1 LTVKVDLVIWTLNG
15 EATITRCLDN
25 IATAVPASV
34 VCHRYLIDGGS
45 VDATR
50 DIAEKFG
57 WTVVIA
63 RKRGIPFQANQ
74 ALSLVDTP
82 VFASFEQD
90 VGLNPAWFSTLM
102 PRLVSHPEVAVV
114 QGLRAATGSRYLEAI
129 DRYIVRHGLVPAW
142 VYSIDNNLYRTEA
155 VRSVGGFPEDF
166 PMSTDGALRNNLF
179 RKGWKWRVYNDMV
192 SRHYRDSFV
201 GQIRH
206 SVLQTA
212 VGKVLW
218 ETYPEYPASTK
229 FGRLLATPITG
240 ARMASEAHS
249 PGVFFGYPLLRV
261 VKVFGRLIGS
271 VSKRYRWIEIR
282 PQT

>member
-1 LTVKVDLVIWTLNG
+1 MKLDLVIWTLNG
-15 EATITRCLDN
+15 ESTLTRCLDS
-25 IATAVPASV
+25 IAKTVPASV

-45 VDATR
+45 VDTTR
-50 DIAEKFG
+50 DIGEKFG
-57 WTVVIA
+57 WTVAIA

-74 ALSLVDTP
+74 ALELVDTS
-82 VFASFEQD
+82 FFGSFEQD
-90 VGLNPAWFSTLM
+90 VGLNPAWFSALM
-102 PRLVSHPEVAVV
+102 PRLLSQPEVAVV

-129 DRYIVRHGLVPAW
+129 DGYLVRHGLIPAW
-142 VYSIDNNLYRTEA
+142 VYSIDNNIYRTEA
-155 VRSVGGFPEDF
+155 VRQVGGFPEDF

-179 RKGWKWRVYNDMV
+179 REGWKWRVYNDVV

-201 GQIRH
+201 GQMRH
-206 SVLQTA
+206 SVMQTA

-218 ETYPEYPASTK
+218 ETYPEYPASAK

-240 ARMASEAHS
+240 AIMASEAHC
-249 PGVFFGYPLLRV
+249 PGVFFGYPLLRM

-271 VSKRYRWIEIR
+271 VSKRYRWIEVR

>member
-1 LTVKVDLVIWTLNG
+1 MKVDLVIWTLNG
-15 EATITRCLDN
+15 ESTLRRCLES
-25 IATAVPASV
+25 IEKAVPTSE

-45 VDATR
+45 VDSTR

-57 WTVVIA
+57 WTVAIA

-74 ALSLVDTP
+74 ALGLVDTP

-102 PRLVSHPEVAVV
+102 SRLVSQPEVAVV
-114 QGLRAATGSRYLEAI
+114 QGLRAASGSRYLEAI
-129 DRYIVRHGLVPAW
+129 DGYVVRHGLVPAW
-142 VYSIDNNLYRTEA
+142 VYSIDNNLYRTQA

-166 PMSTDGALRNNLF
+166 PMSTDGALRNSLF
-179 RKGWKWRVYNDMV
+179 RNGWKWRVYNDVV

-206 SVLQTA
+206 SVMQTA

-218 ETYPEYPASTK
+218 ETYPEYPAPTK

-240 ARMASEAHS
+240 AKMASEAHC
-249 PGVFFGYPLLRV
+249 PGVFFGYPLLRM

-271 VSKRYRWIEIR
+271 VSKRYHWIEVR
-282 PQT
+282 PQS

>member
-1 LTVKVDLVIWTLNG
+1 MKVDLVIWTLNG
-15 EATITRCLDN
+15 EATITRCLDS
-25 IATAVPASV
+25 IEKAVPASV

-57 WTVVIA
+57 WTVAIA
-63 RKRGIPFQANQ
+63 RRRGIPFQANQ
-74 ALSLVDTP
+74 ALELVDTP
-82 VFASFEQD
+82 LFGSFEQD
-90 VGLNPAWFSTLM
+90 VGLNPAWFSLLM
-102 PRLVSHPEVAVV
+102 PRLVSLPEVAVV
-114 QGLRAATGSRYLEAI
+114 QGLRAANGSRYLEAI
-129 DRYIVRHGLVPAW
+129 DGYVVRHGLVPAW

-179 RKGWKWRVYNDMV
+179 RNGWKWRVYNDMV

-201 GQIRH
+201 SQMRH

-218 ETYPEYPASTK
+218 ETYPEYPASSK

-240 ARMASEAHS
+240 ARMASEAHQ
-249 PGVFFGYPLLRV
+249 PGVFFGYPLLRA
-261 VKVFGRLIGS
+261 VKVFGRVIGS
-271 VSKRYRWIEIR
+271 LSKKYRWIEVR
-282 PQT
+282 ADS

>member
-1 LTVKVDLVIWTLNG
+1 MKVDLVIWTLNG
-15 EATITRCLDN
+15 ESTLRRCLES
-25 IATAVPASV
+25 IEKAVPTSE

-45 VDATR
+45 VDSTR

-57 WTVVIA
+57 WTVAIA

-74 ALSLVDTP
+74 ALGLVDTP

-102 PRLVSHPEVAVV
+102 SRLVSQPEVAVV
-114 QGLRAATGSRYLEAI
+114 QGLRAASGSRYLEAI
-129 DRYIVRHGLVPAW
+129 DGYVVRHGLVPAW
-142 VYSIDNNLYRTEA
+142 VYSIDNNLYRTQA

-166 PMSTDGALRNNLF
+166 PMSTDGALRNSLF
-179 RKGWKWRVYNDMV
+179 RNGWKWRVYNDVV

-201 GQIRH
+201 GQMRH
-206 SVLQTA
+206 SVMQTA

-218 ETYPEYPASTK
+218 ETYPEYPAPTK

-240 ARMASEAHS
+240 AKMASEAHC
-249 PGVFFGYPLLRV
+249 PGVFFGYPLLRM

-271 VSKRYRWIEIR
+271 VSKRYHWIEVR
-282 PQT
+282 PQS